1 MKSII
6 TIDRDGGDAM
16 KKKICLLAIMS
27 VSIMLLSACSSTK
40 TLEDENNAIIA
51 QYIAGSVL
59 KFDTNYQEGLVYAY
73 QRPSSGKDTV
83 AEPVQTVNVSKEED
97 ITKSD
102 SASNKDVNKDNSNET
117 SKETNKETNKETYS
131 ELSDIYGNK
140 NLTVEYKKFITA
152 SNYTGDY
159 SEQAFNV
166 EAKSGN
172 QLVILEFKIKNN
184 SSKKQT
190 VNLVRSG
197 ISYELKIGNN
207 TYYPILSI
215 VSNDIQY
222 LKSTIAPGKSKNAVL
237 IFEIPKKTKVN
248 NTTLTV
254 TNIDNVSQVKVK

>member
-1 MKSII
+1 MKSIV

-40 TLEDENNAIIA
+40 TLKDENNAIVA

-59 KFDTNYQEGLVYAY
+59 KFDKYYSDGLVYPY
-73 QRPSSGKDTV
+73 QRPSSDNNVV
-83 AEPVQTVNVSKEED
+83 AEPVQMVQT
-97 ITKSD
+97 
-102 SASNKDVNKDNSNET
+102 ASVNKKEDTINNDKVINNDNSKKQEDT
-117 SKETNKETNKETYS
+117 KETYS
-131 ELSDIYGNK
+131 ELSDIYQNK
-140 NLTVEYKKFITA
+140 NLTVDFKKFTTT
-152 SNYTGDY
+152 SSYSGDY

-172 QLVILEFKIKNN
+172 QLVILEFNIKNN
-184 SSKKQT
+184 SKKKQT

-197 ISYELKIGNN
+197 ISYELKVGDEV
-207 TYYPILSI
+207 YYPILSI

-222 LKSTIAPGKSKNAVL
+222 FSSTIAAGKSKNAVL
-237 IFEIPKKTKVN
+237 IFELPQKTKIN

-254 TNIDNVSQVKVK
+254 TNIDNVSQVTVK

>member
-16 KKKICLLAIMS
+16 KKKISLLAIMS

-40 TLEDENNAIIA
+40 TLKDENNAIVA

-59 KFDTNYQEGLVYAY
+59 KFDKYYSGGLVYPY
-73 QRPSSGKDTV
+73 QRPSSDKNVKAD
-83 AEPVQTVNVSKEED
+83 PVLASVNKKED
-97 ITKSD
+97 IIKND
-102 SASNKDVNKDNSNET
+102 KVIKNDNS
-117 SKETNKETNKETYS
+117 SKQEDTRETYS
-131 ELSDIYGNK
+131 ELSDIYQNK
-140 NLTVEYKKFITA
+140 NLTVDLKKFTTTT
-152 SNYTGDY
+152 SYSGDY

-172 QLVILEFKIKNN
+172 QLVILEFNIKNN
-184 SSKKQT
+184 SKKKQT

-197 ISYELKIGNN
+197 ISYELKIGDEV
-207 TYYPILSI
+207 YYPILSI

-222 LKSTIAPGKSKNAVL
+222 FSSTIAAGKSKNAVL
-237 IFEIPKKTKVN
+237 LFEVPQKTKIS

-254 TNIDNVSQVKVK
+254 TNIDNVSQVTVK